1 MFIDTSAVVAILCG
15 EPEADR
21 YLALLAA
28 DGETV
33 TGAHVRLESTMIL
46 ARNLGLDIDTAE
58 QLFDDFL
65 TEAGIIVMAITDAIS
80 RKAVRAF
87 ARFGKWRGHR
97 AQLTFGD
104 CLSYGCA
111 AERLSP
117 ILFKGANFTHTDLE
131 PAGGGEA

>member
-15 EPEADR
+15 EPEADQ

-58 QLFDDFL
+58 RLFDDFL
-65 TEAGIIVMAITDAIS
+65 TETGIAVMAITDAIS
-80 RKAVRAF
+80 RKAVLAF
-87 ARFGKWRGHR
+87 ARFGKGRGHP
-97 AQLTFGD
+97 AQLNFGD

-117 ILFKGANFTHTDLE
+117 ILFKGADFTHTDLE
-131 PAGGGEA
+131 PARLDP